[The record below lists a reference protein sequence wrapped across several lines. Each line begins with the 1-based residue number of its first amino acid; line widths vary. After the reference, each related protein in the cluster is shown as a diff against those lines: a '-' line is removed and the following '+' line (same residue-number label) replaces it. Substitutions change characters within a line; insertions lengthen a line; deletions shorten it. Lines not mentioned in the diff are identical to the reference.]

1 MLAEF
6 LRPVTFRLISEE
18 SLRVRTV
25 SWGVVLVLDLIAG
38 QILFSAVDCD
48 GAYDMFWR
56 GVDSL
61 VARLDDLMNS
71 LTNNPAGMKLN
82 EPVNTALASF
92 FQYHMHLWKTFM
104 MFSRYRTI
112 WYVLYGSSC
121 LGLSVCCAL
130 FADFI
135 SLLTLHIL
143 CFDVYASRL
152 AKVTT
157 SSLNSLWRVF
167 RGRKWNPLRCRT
179 DTVRL
184 DTRQQFITTLLFT
197 ILLFLLPT
205 VIVYF
210 VVFKALRLSVTTF
223 QKVISRLA
231 LHRRYTVPS
240 R

>member
-143 CFDVYASRL
+143 CFDVYASR
-152 AKVTT
+152 
-157 SSLNSLWRVF
+157 
-167 RGRKWNPLRCRT
+167 
-179 DTVRL
+179 
-184 DTRQQFITTLLFT
+184 
-197 ILLFLLPT
+197 
-205 VIVYF
+205 
-210 VVFKALRLSVTTF
+210 
-223 QKVISRLA
+223 
-231 LHRRYTVPS
+231 
-240 R
+240 